1 MAVQTRTKVDDALK
15 QITRYTHNRNVSA
28 RLLYAKREDNRHQS
42 LQWCV
47 DKTIEEL
54 LRDRR

>member
-1 MAVQTRTKVDDALK
+1 MPVKTTVDDAVK
-15 QITRYTHNRNVSA
+15 QVTRYTHNRNVSA
-28 RLLYAKREDNRHQS
+28 RLLYATREDNRHQS